1 MALCTACFV
10 KHPFMVSSEGVLLKY
25 SDMKD
30 TVTAWRF
37 ARPFFDTGPNQSA
50 LDITGIHLAV
60 PTLSPETYDTIKHI
74 IPGQSDSLFKSV
86 GLWRDPN
93 ILKSKGNK

>member
-1 MALCTACFV
+1 
-10 KHPFMVSSEGVLLKY
+10 MVSSEGVLLKY

-37 ARPFFDTGPNQSA
+37 ARPFFDTETNHSA
-50 LDITGIHLAV
+50 LDITGTHLAA
-60 PTLSPETYDTIKHI
+60 PTLSPDTYDAIKHK
-74 IPGQSDSLFKSV
+74 IPGQSGSLFKSV

-93 ILKSKGNK
+93 TLNYKGSK